1 MKLDDISNQLS
12 TKVSIVHFECFA
24 QAAWEYGDV
33 TEAPQT
39 IFLIW
44 INLGKAQHQCIVSA
58 LHFPAVPFTEQEGD
72 GVNKPGPPNVR
83 DSWLVLITHP

>member
-24 QAAWEYGDV
+24 QAALEYGDV

-39 IFLIW
+39 
-44 INLGKAQHQCIVSA
+44 NLDQFGQGTASVHCKCLALSSSA
-58 LHFPAVPFTEQEGD
+58 LY
-72 GVNKPGPPNVR
+72 
-83 DSWLVLITHP
+83 